1 MNRKTG
7 FKLRVKKYSLLLKRF
22 KIASNKKS
30 SLVNFEQKAQCVK
43 FFPGI
48 FLYFLSLTLSLS
60 LCDSLS
66 LRLSQSLFYLPSLS
80 VSPFSLSFY
89 VRPELTK
96 SHLTPFLTGD
106 SGGKVAQQAELR
118 A

>member
-1 MNRKTG
+1 MC
-7 FKLRVKKYSLLLKRF
+7 
-22 KIASNKKS
+22 
-30 SLVNFEQKAQCVK
+30 E
-43 FFPGI
+43 I
-48 FLYFLSLTLSLS
+48 FSRYLSLFSLTHSLSLS